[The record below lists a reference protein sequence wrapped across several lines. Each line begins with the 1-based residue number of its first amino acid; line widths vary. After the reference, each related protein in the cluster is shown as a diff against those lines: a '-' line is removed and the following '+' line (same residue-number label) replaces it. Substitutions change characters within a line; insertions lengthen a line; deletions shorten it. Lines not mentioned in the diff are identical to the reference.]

1 MPVDEQAQTI
11 ALDSIPKSLR
21 PGYMPPT
28 TLEQLIT
35 PMTKQ
40 QTVYLLTD
48 PQDTERTVV
57 VAVARQV
64 PDNADL
70 RDVLLTLFGQAT
82 TPAEQEDGY
91 FNTLELFR
99 LNNVTL
105 SQDVTLS
112 QEIATID
119 ITPISV
125 ADTAVIDNNIQLP
138 PNMLKLAA
146 AQLVFTVA
154 EWGNIGTRILL
165 DGQTVPIPTSDDD
178 AEPGFVLNTNSYEQ
192 FQPNL
197 NMAPTTM
204 PENMQAEDRQ
214 AEETLTTDNLHTENA
229 ENMQAE
235 ETPAEE
241 TPAS

>member
-1 MPVDEQAQTI
+1 
-11 ALDSIPKSLR
+11 
-21 PGYMPPT
+21 MPPT

-35 PMTKQ
+35 PLTKQ

-105 SQDVTLS
+105 SQ
-112 QEIATID
+112 EIATVD

-125 ADTAVIDNNIQLP
+125 ADTSVIDNDIQLP

-154 EWGNIGTRILL
+154 EWGDIGTRILL

-192 FQPNL
+192 FQPDL
-197 NMAPTTM
+197 NMASTTL
-204 PENMQAEDRQ
+204 PESMTLLESMTDMAETNPHPR
-214 AEETLTTDNLHTENA
+214 
-229 ENMQAE
+229 
-235 ETPAEE
+235 
-241 TPAS
+241 